1 MSGLVKATANT
12 FNGCMEGRSAREENW
27 QTLAHFV
34 HFRVLH
40 DKITGFFLTLYQCL
54 RLKQVMTCCRF
65 FVFSAKDNQMEGLH
79 FFQ

>member
-40 DKITGFFLTLYQCL
+40 DKITVFF
-54 RLKQVMTCCRF
+54 
-65 FVFSAKDNQMEGLH
+65 
-79 FFQ
+79 